1 MLRSSRGGKVSRR
14 IVIAV
19 AAALVPLIA
28 GCEAGTNAPTLNWH
42 QPTPGSQ
49 ATVGN
54 ISISDVFVLGAPI
67 GAVLRPG
74 QNAGMFLGLV
84 NTGSPD
90 QLVSVSAPGVAQSVR
105 LPGGVVPLRS
115 QQAVLLTGP
124 RPQVILEHLLRP
136 LAGGSV
142 ITVFLRFAKAGTVKL
157 QIPIMPRAQDYATLL
172 PAPAATR
179 SHPARPAGSASARP
193 KPSPTS
199 SK

>member
-28 GCEAGTNAPTLNWH
+28 GCEAGNNAPTLNWH
-42 QPTPGSQ
+42 QPTPGSH

-54 ISISDVFVLGAPI
+54 IAISNVFVLGAPI

-90 QLVSVSAPGVAQSVR
+90 QLVSVSAPGVAQSVQI
-105 LPGGVVPLRS
+105 PGGVVPLRS

-124 RPQVILEHLLRP
+124 RPQVILEHLLKP
-136 LAGGSV
+136 LTGGSV

-172 PAPAATR
+172 PAPAPTR
-179 SHPARPAGSASARP
+179 SHSARPTVSASASP

>member
-28 GCEAGTNAPTLNWH
+28 GCEAGNNAPTLSWH
-42 QPTPGSQ
+42 QPTPGSH

-54 ISISDVFVLGAPI
+54 ISISNVFVLGAPV

-74 QNAGMFLGLV
+74 QNAGVFLGLV

-90 QLVSVSAPGVAQSVR
+90 QLISVSAPGVAQSVR

-115 QQAVLLTGP
+115 QQPVLLTGP

-136 LAGGSV
+136 LTGGSA
-142 ITVFLRFAKAGTVKL
+142 ITVYLRFAKAGTVKM
-157 QIPIMPRAQDYATLL
+157 QIPVMPRAQYYATLL
-172 PAPAATR
+172 PAPAPTR
-179 SHPARPAGSASARP
+179 SHPARPPRPASASPR
-193 KPSPTS
+193 PSPTS